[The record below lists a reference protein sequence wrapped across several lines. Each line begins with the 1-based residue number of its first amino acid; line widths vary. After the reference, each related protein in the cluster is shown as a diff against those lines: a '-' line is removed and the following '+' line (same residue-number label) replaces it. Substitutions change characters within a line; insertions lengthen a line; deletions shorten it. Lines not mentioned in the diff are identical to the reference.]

1 MTALEGSNNNKLA
14 HSSFGL
20 RENMLHVPTK
30 QEHATSTSTSSASS
44 RLMVVDDEADI
55 TFTLKKELEQSGFS
69 LEVFNDPIAA
79 LSNFKANYYDLVLLD
94 VKMPYM
100 NGFELYQEINK
111 KDKNVKACFV
121 TAYELY
127 YESLKKE
134 YPKLSV
140 GCFISKP
147 FDMNILVDKIKE
159 ELTSGG
165 N

>member
-1 MTALEGSNNNKLA
+1 
-14 HSSFGL
+14 
-20 RENMLHVPTK
+20 
-30 QEHATSTSTSSASS
+30 
-44 RLMVVDDEADI
+44 
-55 TFTLKKELEQSGFS
+55 
-69 LEVFNDPIAA
+69 
-79 LSNFKANYYDLVLLD
+79 
-94 VKMPYM
+94 M

-159 ELTSGG
+159 KLTSGG

>member
-1 MTALEGSNNNKLA
+1 MQS
-14 HSSFGL
+14 
-20 RENMLHVPTK
+20 RQENTNSPSRLD
-30 QEHATSTSTSSASS
+30 SSS
-44 RLMVVDDEADI
+44 RRLMAVDDEADI

-69 LEVFNDPIAA
+69 LDVFNDPIVA
-79 LSNFKANYYDLVLLD
+79 LSNFKADYYDLILLD
-94 VKMPYM
+94 VHMPQM
-100 NGFELYQEINK
+100 NGLELYQEINK

-134 YPKLSV
+134 YPKLNL

-147 FDMNILVDKIKE
+147 FDMNYLVNKIEKE
-159 ELTSGG
+159 LVSGR